1 MAHRVRK
8 VNYFNLTVPNRAGQ
22 AEQVLGEVRSEDINM
37 YAFTGFPLKAGKT
50 QVDLVTDESTKLR
63 RMARKNDWRIS
74 KVKKAF
80 LVTGNDEVGAVHKV
94 LKKLADNKINV
105 IAADAVSAGKGRY
118 GMILW
123 VKPKVYSRAART
135 LNAK

>member
-1 MAHRVRK
+1 MQK
-8 VNYFNLTVPNRAGQ
+8 LTC
-22 AEQVLGEVRSEDINM
+22 LHLLD
-37 YAFTGFPLKAGKT
+37 FPKKAGKT

-63 RMARKNDWRIS
+63 RIAKKNNWRIS
-74 KVKKAF
+74 KTKKAF
-80 LVTGNDEVGAVHKV
+80 LVNGSDEIGAVHKV

-123 VKPKVYSRAART
+123 VKPNVYLRAARV
-135 LNAK
+135 LKAV